1 MNYLVIGREGG
12 TCCGDE
18 SWENSI
24 SKVFSTDVELTKEE
38 LIEKFHK
45 HVVLSFFEDGA
56 DETWTDDDFE
66 QAYEEENGWNC
77 VDTIFKSKKPFDLE
91 EVE

>member
-12 TCCGDE
+12 TFCDDE

-24 SKVFSTDVELTKEE
+24 SKVFSSDVELTREE
-38 LIEKFHK
+38 LIEKFHQQA
-45 HVVLSFFEDGA
+45 VLSFAEDGA
-56 DETWTDDDFE
+56 VETWTEDDFE
-66 QAYEEENGWNC
+66 QAYDEENNWNC
-77 VDTIFKSKKPFDLE
+77 VDIIFKSEKPFDLK